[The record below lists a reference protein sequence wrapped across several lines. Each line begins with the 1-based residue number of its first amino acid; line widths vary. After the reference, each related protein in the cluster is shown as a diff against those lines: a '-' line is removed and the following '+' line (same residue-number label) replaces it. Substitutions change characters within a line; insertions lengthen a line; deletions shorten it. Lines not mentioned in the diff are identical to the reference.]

1 MTARVKYTAA
11 TLSSRLC
18 LIIIDEDDDDEDDDD
33 HEDDVDDEPDP
44 ASAAGERD
52 GVVEEQGLG
61 SDRPGFASTHRL

>member
-1 MTARVKYTAA
+1 M
-11 TLSSRLC
+11 SSC
-18 LIIIDEDDDDEDDDD
+18 FVAPEFDDDDDDDKDDGGDDYEDDD
-33 HEDDVDDEPDP
+33 DDEPDP

>member
-1 MTARVKYTAA
+1 M
-11 TLSSRLC
+11 LSSC
-18 LIIIDEDDDDEDDDD
+18 FVAPEFDDDDDDKDDEYDDDGDDDD
-33 HEDDVDDEPDP
+33 HEDDDNDEPDP

>member
-1 MTARVKYTAA
+1 M
-11 TLSSRLC
+11 SSC
-18 LIIIDEDDDDEDDDD
+18 FVAPEFDDEDDDGKDDEDDDD
-33 HEDDVDDEPDP
+33 HEDDVDDDDDEPDP